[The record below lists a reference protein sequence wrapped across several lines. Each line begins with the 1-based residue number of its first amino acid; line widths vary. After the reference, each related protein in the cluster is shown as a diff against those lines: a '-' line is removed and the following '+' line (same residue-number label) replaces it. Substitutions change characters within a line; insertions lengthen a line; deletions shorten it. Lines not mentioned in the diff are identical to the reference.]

1 MSGVRKS
8 TIMGESVEIEVR
20 KELKLT
26 SISERDK
33 GLHIKSNGKPV
44 SVVALSEEGFSADL
58 FLVLPPVY
66 IPDQYV
72 YYAVSVRRDIVQ
84 EATFNSAILVV
95 ATEDGTVVMLSPT
108 TNVSLSSMSDINGT
122 GIAGQPI
129 SVILNETNTLYVTS
143 PESLSGSKVVS
154 NKPITFISGH
164 ECGNIPTGISFCDH
178 MFEQIP
184 PTSTWGIEF
193 YSVPLK
199 TRESFD
205 VIMLLASKSD
215 TMVTCVCNP
224 PMETTNLIISTAGG
238 VVSVNVSSEQYC
250 RFMSNKPV
258 LVVQLAVA
266 SGVDNVSADPFM
278 MIIPPFGQYRSKYLI
293 PTFEPQYERNLSY
306 FVNIVLVTDNQTD
319 IDFMLLDES
328 RVSANWTEIF
338 CDVNEHHCAYGA
350 QLDVNVSDTA
360 YILSHVNPDVLFSA
374 TVYSFGMRIG
384 QGFAAGFNQKPIALH
399 RVTLSASVFEA
410 NESDGALEVMLM
422 LQRSSTLSNTVSIRL
437 KTRDLQETTSAIA
450 DVDYFPIDTE
460 VVFDPDESSKLV
472 SINLPEDDVF
482 PEANKTFEVYI
493 TATPGV
499 LISPI
504 GFAYA
509 TILNDDEPLPVVNIS
524 FGITSISVLEGNGF
538 VELVLTKS
546 EGAVGAVSV
555 NLNTVDGTAVAGI
568 DYEPLST
575 VITFEQQDVMATVRV
590 KVLNNPALQQ
600 KRMFS
605 AVIEVTPGLRF
616 PAQVIDSVATINI
629 DDDDMIVIGV
639 NPVTQEVTEGSNA
652 TINMEI
658 LSGSLEKDVVVSL
671 TSVEQSAKGGE
682 DYMSPRSSVTFS
694 KSKSFNSVF
703 ISIFNDD
710 QLELP
715 ESFSISLSHH
725 EGESVLILPIKS
737 TIWILDNDDVE
748 IGLVVNT
755 ATVRE
760 GDTIPVTV
768 RVING
773 DLSVPVEV
781 SLSTLSRTAIE
792 DDDFERIQDM
802 RLIFDEDT
810 VEYNLTIAT
819 YDNPISVGS
828 KDFAVQL
835 SLKSGARVRLAPST
849 MSITVLDDDSLP
861 SMTCHQ
867 DTKCLSDNG
876 ISVSSIDLCCNQLRG
891 KSVEFSAAQGT
902 CQPCINI
909 DFSRSEYI
917 LLESLMNNT
926 VPVTVT
932 GGRLP
937 IDTVI
942 EVNPDESSSNA
953 GFEDFKLYSPTI
965 ELGMGSTGSTIML
978 EIVLDDFRNSE
989 DAVESFILQLLHSAD
1004 ILPQNV
1010 VLGTAV
1016 IRVMNVVPVL
1026 SIEQSV
1032 YRVDEEDGNVSIR
1045 VSVVGE
1051 RTTVVNFS
1059 IVTSNESATVGV
1071 DYSSLI
1077 TSFSVQPDDRDVLFN
1092 IDIIDDDIVEKE
1104 EFLDLGI
1111 RSESVGVLVEN
1122 RYTHIRIRDFDIAIV
1137 RFMETSYTVRE
1148 DTGQIEICVVIDG
1161 RVDFDFTVGLST
1173 VDGTAGEE
1181 DFEAV
1186 STILTFSREESVKCV
1201 AVSVINDAVLEETE
1215 LFLVTLTLRSDSN
1228 QIKFDNSMTTVEILN
1243 VFTQNVTVEFE
1254 RTSFVVSENNQV
1266 TIVIAA
1272 TGNFDGPI
1280 TLMLAVSPETDDY
1293 TLQTP
1298 STIEPTLSQFPIEVL
1313 ISIVDDCKKEGNE
1326 TFFLSL
1332 TSPGQLG
1339 VTIVNDR
1346 ASITVLD
1353 LPVKFND
1360 DVLQFLDLGFVTF
1373 LPPQDD
1379 SISEAI
1385 LPPEG
1390 FRAFGQTYSNL
1401 YVTTNGVITLGVPA
1415 LECCPV
1421 RFEDI
1426 HFGAAAFVSPYWID
1440 NDPSI
1445 EGNVSYSVV
1454 VRDNELLQT
1463 VSNYIAQSQRIS
1475 FNGTW
1480 MLIAYW
1486 LDVPEA
1492 LLKQQV
1498 NSYQA
1503 VLITNG
1509 IRSFAVFIYNCNKLD
1524 PQSVAGIGYYFNESV
1539 QMEHV
1544 YASTSNSSQVACEN
1558 YPCTPWNS
1566 IVYPLFDAVCEGQ
1579 VRLADEVVPGVGR
1592 VEICFNDEWGTVCD
1606 DNWDINDATVVCRQL
1621 GFPSSSH
1628 TAIGRAMFGEGAG
1641 TIWLDEV
1648 ACSGTESE
1656 LQDCAHNGVG
1666 INNCR
1671 HREDASVACVF
1682 ECSSGTVR
1690 LSGGNAT
1697 AGRVEVCYNNVWGTI
1712 CDDSWDVNDARVV
1725 CNQLNLPSSS
1735 AIPIRNAGF
1744 GEGGGVIWL
1753 DDVSCAGDEESLQS
1767 CPNLEVGVHNCGHD
1781 EDAGVVCG
1789 QEQITVGYDPATY
1802 VTTESDRSVTLTV
1815 RVFSHPGGAPQSF
1828 TLVVNTEDGT
1838 ATVDYVPVAG
1848 EIIQF
1853 NAGDITQTHTITIND
1868 DNDCEENPNE
1878 NFFSNFVLDRGFPD
1892 VTVTVPQ
1899 ATVTIDDSGEIECDP
1914 IEVGYEFSVYTTTE
1928 GTGVVTLC
1936 TVVINFPG
1944 GSPRPFTIN
1953 ATTEDGSAVSGS
1965 DYAGVV
1971 DVPLMFEVG
1980 DDRVCHDVVII
1991 DGDDCE
1997 TPFEDFFSNL
2007 EYYSGDM
2014 PIIITRDRT
2023 RVNINDT
2030 AEPECVIQV
2039 GYEDARYS
2047 VNEGDGEVE
2056 LCVTTQRP
2064 VMRPFVIISTTMD
2077 LSAVAPIDYD
2087 GVISELVF
2095 NTGDSRICYTISIV
2109 DDDLCEEPSENLL
2122 AQLRVQ
2128 NENAVEYRLE
2138 FTEVVIE
2145 DDAEP
2150 ECADVTCPSLPHPAN
2165 GVVLLTNLTEGSL
2178 ATYLCNE
2185 GFGLAG
2191 DRGRICQ
2198 SDGMWSGEAPICVA
2212 SVLQY
2217 LDLGD
2222 DVGGLHMEDNRSD
2235 PITVPGQIPVFGQR
2249 YSTLYVIENGVIFFG
2264 MVTDEFSPHELSADD
2279 FPYSDTKPFVAP
2291 YWIEND
2297 LSQGGNVSYGVF
2309 TEDST
2314 LLIEVSDFISQS
2326 ESVEFSGTW
2335 MLVAYWIN
2343 VPFFGSSDEDEV
2355 LSNTYQAVVITD
2367 GSSTYTVFTYLCND
2381 LDNTTLGGRIGYYND
2396 SCNFVEDPS
2405 SSAQMSFMVACE
2417 NEDISLWNNIVYH
2430 LTPDGDSLQLLD
2442 LGVTND
2448 VIRVFLP
2455 SANDELSGNISSPS
2469 TGFPLIG
2476 TRATRF
2482 NVHTNGLIVIN
2493 GQVELL
2499 SPRMFSMIVSGSF
2512 VAPYWVDNDPSMGG
2526 SVSYEVHE
2534 GDSPLLRRVSCSISS
2549 REDFGFSGT
2558 WMLVV
2563 YWFNVPLFDTTMT
2576 STYQGILITD
2586 GNDSYAVFIYV
2597 CEGLAVD
2604 ASARIGYYLSPEAF
2618 TEHRLS
2624 GSQPSNIGCEEP
2636 VVIYKLTN

>member
-1 MSGVRKS
+1 MALLKNFTFVFFMTLALWINCYQGLSVVESTISKFDCYASTDCHGHILLGALSKGSCCAAGNNGLSFSRSGKCENCFSEDAFTSLGTDFYVAFPNNLELPPLFSNANLRLKISTFETGPTSIEVITMSGVRKS

-953 GFEDFKLYSPTI
+953 G
-965 ELGMGSTGSTIML
+965 
-978 EIVLDDFRNSE
+978 
-989 DAVESFILQLLHSAD
+989 
-1004 ILPQNV
+1004 
-1010 VLGTAV
+1010 
-1016 IRVMNVVPVL
+1016 
-1026 SIEQSV
+1026 
-1032 YRVDEEDGNVSIR
+1032 
-1045 VSVVGE
+1045 
-1051 RTTVVNFS
+1051 
-1059 IVTSNESATVGV
+1059 
-1071 DYSSLI
+1071 DYCYC
-1077 TSFSVQPDDRDVLFN
+1077 
-1092 IDIIDDDIVEKE
+1092 
-1104 EFLDLGI
+1104 FLCL
-1111 RSESVGVLVEN
+1111 
-1122 RYTHIRIRDFDIAIV
+1122 
-1137 RFMETSYTVRE
+1137 
-1148 DTGQIEICVVIDG
+1148 
-1161 RVDFDFTVGLST
+1161 
-1173 VDGTAGEE
+1173 
-1181 DFEAV
+1181 
-1186 STILTFSREESVKCV
+1186 
-1201 AVSVINDAVLEETE
+1201 
-1215 LFLVTLTLRSDSN
+1215 
-1228 QIKFDNSMTTVEILN
+1228 
-1243 VFTQNVTVEFE
+1243 
-1254 RTSFVVSENNQV
+1254 
-1266 TIVIAA
+1266 
-1272 TGNFDGPI
+1272 
-1280 TLMLAVSPETDDY
+1280 
-1293 TLQTP
+1293 
-1298 STIEPTLSQFPIEVL
+1298 
-1313 ISIVDDCKKEGNE
+1313 
-1326 TFFLSL
+1326 
-1332 TSPGQLG
+1332 
-1339 VTIVNDR
+1339 
-1346 ASITVLD
+1346 
-1353 LPVKFND
+1353 
-1360 DVLQFLDLGFVTF
+1360 
-1373 LPPQDD
+1373 
-1379 SISEAI
+1379 
-1385 LPPEG
+1385 
-1390 FRAFGQTYSNL
+1390 
-1401 YVTTNGVITLGVPA
+1401 
-1415 LECCPV
+1415 
-1421 RFEDI
+1421 
-1426 HFGAAAFVSPYWID
+1426 
-1440 NDPSI
+1440 
-1445 EGNVSYSVV
+1445 
-1454 VRDNELLQT
+1454 
-1463 VSNYIAQSQRIS
+1463 
-1475 FNGTW
+1475 
-1480 MLIAYW
+1480 
-1486 LDVPEA
+1486 
-1492 LLKQQV
+1492 
-1498 NSYQA
+1498 
-1503 VLITNG
+1503 
-1509 IRSFAVFIYNCNKLD
+1509 
-1524 PQSVAGIGYYFNESV
+1524 
-1539 QMEHV
+1539 
-1544 YASTSNSSQVACEN
+1544 
-1558 YPCTPWNS
+1558 
-1566 IVYPLFDAVCEGQ
+1566 
-1579 VRLADEVVPGVGR
+1579 
-1592 VEICFNDEWGTVCD
+1592 
-1606 DNWDINDATVVCRQL
+1606 
-1621 GFPSSSH
+1621 
-1628 TAIGRAMFGEGAG
+1628 
-1641 TIWLDEV
+1641 
-1648 ACSGTESE
+1648 
-1656 LQDCAHNGVG
+1656 
-1666 INNCR
+1666 
-1671 HREDASVACVF
+1671 
-1682 ECSSGTVR
+1682 
-1690 LSGGNAT
+1690 
-1697 AGRVEVCYNNVWGTI
+1697 
-1712 CDDSWDVNDARVV
+1712 
-1725 CNQLNLPSSS
+1725 
-1735 AIPIRNAGF
+1735 
-1744 GEGGGVIWL
+1744 
-1753 DDVSCAGDEESLQS
+1753 
-1767 CPNLEVGVHNCGHD
+1767 
-1781 EDAGVVCG
+1781 
-1789 QEQITVGYDPATY
+1789 
-1802 VTTESDRSVTLTV
+1802 
-1815 RVFSHPGGAPQSF
+1815 
-1828 TLVVNTEDGT
+1828 
-1838 ATVDYVPVAG
+1838 
-1848 EIIQF
+1848 
-1853 NAGDITQTHTITIND
+1853 
-1868 DNDCEENPNE
+1868 
-1878 NFFSNFVLDRGFPD
+1878 
-1892 VTVTVPQ
+1892 
-1899 ATVTIDDSGEIECDP
+1899 
-1914 IEVGYEFSVYTTTE
+1914 
-1928 GTGVVTLC
+1928 
-1936 TVVINFPG
+1936 
-1944 GSPRPFTIN
+1944 
-1953 ATTEDGSAVSGS
+1953 
-1965 DYAGVV
+1965 
-1971 DVPLMFEVG
+1971 
-1980 DDRVCHDVVII
+1980 
-1991 DGDDCE
+1991 
-1997 TPFEDFFSNL
+1997 
-2007 EYYSGDM
+2007 
-2014 PIIITRDRT
+2014 
-2023 RVNINDT
+2023 
-2030 AEPECVIQV
+2030 
-2039 GYEDARYS
+2039 
-2047 VNEGDGEVE
+2047 
-2056 LCVTTQRP
+2056 
-2064 VMRPFVIISTTMD
+2064 
-2077 LSAVAPIDYD
+2077 
-2087 GVISELVF
+2087 
-2095 NTGDSRICYTISIV
+2095 
-2109 DDDLCEEPSENLL
+2109 
-2122 AQLRVQ
+2122 
-2128 NENAVEYRLE
+2128 
-2138 FTEVVIE
+2138 
-2145 DDAEP
+2145 
-2150 ECADVTCPSLPHPAN
+2150 
-2165 GVVLLTNLTEGSL
+2165 
-2178 ATYLCNE
+2178 
-2185 GFGLAG
+2185 
-2191 DRGRICQ
+2191 
-2198 SDGMWSGEAPICVA
+2198 
-2212 SVLQY
+2212 
-2217 LDLGD
+2217 
-2222 DVGGLHMEDNRSD
+2222 
-2235 PITVPGQIPVFGQR
+2235 
-2249 YSTLYVIENGVIFFG
+2249 
-2264 MVTDEFSPHELSADD
+2264 
-2279 FPYSDTKPFVAP
+2279 
-2291 YWIEND
+2291 
-2297 LSQGGNVSYGVF
+2297 
-2309 TEDST
+2309 
-2314 LLIEVSDFISQS
+2314 
-2326 ESVEFSGTW
+2326 
-2335 MLVAYWIN
+2335 
-2343 VPFFGSSDEDEV
+2343 
-2355 LSNTYQAVVITD
+2355 
-2367 GSSTYTVFTYLCND
+2367 
-2381 LDNTTLGGRIGYYND
+2381 
-2396 SCNFVEDPS
+2396 
-2405 SSAQMSFMVACE
+2405 
-2417 NEDISLWNNIVYH
+2417 
-2430 LTPDGDSLQLLD
+2430 
-2442 LGVTND
+2442 
-2448 VIRVFLP
+2448 
-2455 SANDELSGNISSPS
+2455 
-2469 TGFPLIG
+2469 
-2476 TRATRF
+2476 
-2482 NVHTNGLIVIN
+2482 
-2493 GQVELL
+2493 
-2499 SPRMFSMIVSGSF
+2499 
-2512 VAPYWVDNDPSMGG
+2512 
-2526 SVSYEVHE
+2526 
-2534 GDSPLLRRVSCSISS
+2534 
-2549 REDFGFSGT
+2549 
-2558 WMLVV
+2558 
-2563 YWFNVPLFDTTMT
+2563 
-2576 STYQGILITD
+2576 
-2586 GNDSYAVFIYV
+2586 
-2597 CEGLAVD
+2597 
-2604 ASARIGYYLSPEAF
+2604 
-2618 TEHRLS
+2618 
-2624 GSQPSNIGCEEP
+2624 
-2636 VVIYKLTN
+2636 